1 MPIPSAMRDAPP
13 LAETASNRVLF
24 AAIVALAIAPAWAS
38 DPPKSK
44 PRPAA
49 ETALD
54 YRIGPEDLLQISVW
68 NNEPLSRAVTVR
80 PDGKISLPLVND
92 VPAAGLTPLEL
103 REQIAGR
110 LVEYVPAAEVSVI
123 VVEVKSFKV
132 SVIGDVHRPGRFE
145 IKSWCTV
152 ADVLAMAGGLTEY
165 ADKSRIVVLR
175 DDGRVVRRIPFD
187 YGRLASGDGERI
199 NFRVQPNDIVLVP

>member
-1 MPIPSAMRDAPP
+1 MRVA
-13 LAETASNRVLF
+13 F
-24 AAIVALAIAPAWAS
+24 ALIIGLLSAPAWGS
-38 DPPKSK
+38 DPPGSK
-44 PRPAA
+44 PRQPADP
-49 ETALD
+49 ALD
-54 YRIGPEDLLQISVW
+54 YRIGPEDVLQISVW
-68 NNEPLSRAVTVR
+68 NNDPLSRSVSVR

-103 REQIAGR
+103 REQIKKR

-165 ADKSRIVVLR
+165 ADKSRIFVLR

-187 YGRLASGDGERI
+187 YGRLASADGERV